1 MKKNVLTNIKTKIK
15 TQISN
20 KSKLYKFFIITI
32 SALCSIIIFSIIL
45 LIIVT
50 NKTTIVFYN
59 IPQNQQDSITKIIQ
73 LNFHKKFRVISLSDD
88 IEIPQSTIKSI
99 SIDKIA
105 TSSTNSK
112 SISNNPSKANFLQIV
127 KSPNK
132 EKSTKNNQ
140 IYTNLT
146 KQLDKVQLII
156 VIKDTEIEE
165 YPKIQKKIVSFNE
178 NLLKGMPQSISET
191 VTVQD
196 NYINYLPLLFD
207 MYQVDINYNF
217 LLDST
222 LKNISIF
229 QDLDDFAEDLKSKI
243 YTPIV
248 LPFADTKE
256 FLNIFGQMLESL
268 TKPQEY
274 KIFYNGLQEIYN
286 KNKHDL
292 TKMTQEI
299 EFFLQQQT
307 QDKSTS
313 FSKTLFCFTKLIQ
326 DKKIK
331 DVVLSQNLEE
341 NLYYLA

>member
-1 MKKNVLTNIKTKIK
+1 M
-15 TQISN
+15 
-20 KSKLYKFFIITI
+20 
-32 SALCSIIIFSIIL
+32 
-45 LIIVT
+45 IIVT

-73 LNFHKKFRVISLSDD
+73 LNFHKKFRVIFLSDD
-88 IEIPQSTIKSI
+88 IEIPQSTIKSIQNKSI

-191 VTVQD
+191 VPVQD

-222 LKNISIF
+222 LKNISVF

-243 YTPIV
+243 YTPI
-248 LPFADTKE
+248 
-256 FLNIFGQMLESL
+256 FLSCMCFVKQDSVFENDV
-268 TKPQEY
+268 
-274 KIFYNGLQEIYN
+274 
-286 KNKHDL
+286 DL
-292 TKMTQEI
+292 
-299 EFFLQQQT
+299 
-307 QDKSTS
+307 S
-313 FSKTLFCFTKLIQ
+313 
-326 DKKIK
+326 
-331 DVVLSQNLEE
+331 
-341 NLYYLA
+341 

>member
-1 MKKNVLTNIKTKIK
+1 
-15 TQISN
+15 
-20 KSKLYKFFIITI
+20 
-32 SALCSIIIFSIIL
+32 
-45 LIIVT
+45 
-50 NKTTIVFYN
+50 
-59 IPQNQQDSITKIIQ
+59 
-73 LNFHKKFRVISLSDD
+73 
-88 IEIPQSTIKSI
+88 
-99 SIDKIA
+99 
-105 TSSTNSK
+105 
-112 SISNNPSKANFLQIV
+112 
-127 KSPNK
+127 
-132 EKSTKNNQ
+132 
-140 IYTNLT
+140 
-146 KQLDKVQLII
+146 
-156 VIKDTEIEE
+156 
-165 YPKIQKKIVSFNE
+165 
-178 NLLKGMPQSISET
+178 MPQSISET

-222 LKNISIF
+222 LKNISVF

-256 FLNIFGQMLESL
+256 FLNIFGQMFESL

-274 KIFYNGLQEIYN
+274 QIFYNRLQEIYN

-313 FSKTLFCFTKLIQ
+313 FSKTLFCFIKLIQ

>member
-1 MKKNVLTNIKTKIK
+1 M
-15 TQISN
+15 
-20 KSKLYKFFIITI
+20 
-32 SALCSIIIFSIIL
+32 
-45 LIIVT
+45 IIVT

-73 LNFHKKFRVISLSDD
+73 LNFHKKFRVIFLSDD
-88 IEIPQSTIKSI
+88 IEIPQSTIKSIQNKSI

-191 VTVQD
+191 VPVQD

-222 LKNISIF
+222 LKNISVF

-248 LPFADTKE
+248 LPFADSKE

-274 KIFYNGLQEIYN
+274 QIFYNRLQEIYN

-313 FSKTLFCFTKLIQ
+313 FSKTLSCFTKHIQ

-331 DVVLSQNLEE
+331 YVVLSQNLKE
-341 NLYYLA
+341 NLYYLT